1 MDEQEN
7 YLTIEIIN
15 ELFIIKTKDIIS
27 LDEIKEKAI
36 KQFNLTNISKD
47 MLKFHLKNNKDIYIK
62 TDDDL
67 FKYSDFSDSENLNIG
82 ICISIDDKEKFRN
95 NYEGKINELKEKIK
109 KLKEKNKNYSQ
120 QINDYEK
127 KIADLLKENHV
138 YENKIKILNNEI
150 NNLKKKILDFNDFTY
165 VFKNKYKNLKK
176 EKSKLEA
183 KIRETPIQEIN
194 SNNNLKNETLEK
206 NITPGNTPFPE
217 TNKNNNQNNETPT
230 QNNDQNI
237 NKDNY
242 LNEIKNKTIKR
253 SYSLQNSETKN
264 NYYANEV
271 DNNSSINKIE
281 EKTNIIEDINNKE
294 KNINQNNNIDLNIN
308 KQINNK
314 NGKILIP
321 KLNISNNLSENEISK
336 GNKKNDLN
344 LRKNESDNFQK
355 SNFFLEDCISID
367 KEHKCQTDRI
377 DSEKAKALK
386 EIREKFKELNEFS
399 DEVIYAKL
407 EENDG
412 DDMRTACDLMLGVTR
427 IIKK

>member
-1 MDEQEN
+1 MN
-7 YLTIEIIN
+7 SI
-15 ELFIIKTKDIIS
+15 
-27 LDEIKEKAI
+27 
-36 KQFNLTNISKD
+36 TNIFFD
-47 MLKFHLKNNKDIYIK
+47 
-62 TDDDL
+62 
-67 FKYSDFSDSENLNIG
+67 KYN
-82 ICISIDDKEKFRN
+82 
-95 NYEGKINELKEKIK
+95 
-109 KLKEKNKNYSQ
+109 KNKN
-120 QINDYEK
+120 
-127 KIADLLKENHV
+127 
-138 YENKIKILNNEI
+138 
-150 NNLKKKILDFNDFTY
+150 
-165 VFKNKYKNLKK
+165 

-194 SNNNLKNETLEK
+194 QNNNLKNETLKK

-237 NKDNY
+237 NKNNY

-281 EKTNIIEDINNKE
+281 EKTNIIGDINNKE
-294 KNINQNNNIDLNIN
+294 KNINQNNNLDLNVN

-386 EIREKFKELNEFS
+386 EIREKYKELDEFS
-399 DEVIYAKL
+399 DEAIYAKL